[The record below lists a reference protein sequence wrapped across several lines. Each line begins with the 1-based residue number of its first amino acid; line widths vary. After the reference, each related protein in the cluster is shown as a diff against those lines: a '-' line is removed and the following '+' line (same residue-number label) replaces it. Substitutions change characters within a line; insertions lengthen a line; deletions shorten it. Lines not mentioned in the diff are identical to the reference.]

1 MIFDDSQE
9 ELQILH
15 SQKGLENNKGAFTSL
30 DNFLEQ
36 RQNEIVKQNLDNI
49 YCLYKIEINKE
60 FFAWD
65 FNENAKENANQ
76 NRTLPSTQ
84 EDSCL

>member
-1 MIFDDSQE
+1 
-9 ELQILH
+9 
-15 SQKGLENNKGAFTSL
+15 LENNKGAFTSL

-76 NRTLPSTQ
+76 NRTLPST
-84 EDSCL
+84 